1 MTLYRTY
8 RPSSFDEVIGNEETI
23 EALQSCLSK
32 DDRPHSY
39 LIHGP
44 AGCGKTTI
52 GRIIAS
58 ELGCKGTDYVELDSA
73 DFRGIETVRS
83 IRRHIPYLPL
93 ESDCRVWLLD
103 ECHQFSNDAQN
114 ALLKALEEPPS
125 HVYFILCTTL
135 PQKLLP
141 TIRSRCSDHAVTTL
155 TDTQMKYLLRHVVK
169 AEGGSMAKAVYD
181 QIVQDSIG
189 HPRRAL
195 TILQQV
201 LGLPKDRQ
209 EAVARRIAAEQS
221 QVLDL
226 CRALIQQAAWKKVRT
241 ILAGLQEEDP
251 EAIRRQVLGYC
262 KAILLKEKNDTAA
275 AVMEAFMDPF
285 YNNPGPS
292 LVYAC
297 YSVAVE

>member
-8 RPSSFDEVIGNEETI
+8 RPSSFDDIVGNEDTI
-23 EALQSCLSK
+23 ESIQSCLAK
-32 DDRPHSY
+32 RAQPHSY

-52 GRIIAS
+52 GRIIAT
-58 ELGCKGTDYVELDSA
+58 ELGCKGADFMELDSA
-73 DFRGIETVRS
+73 DFRGIDTVRG
-83 IRRHIPYLPL
+83 IRRQLAYAPMEGP
-93 ESDCRVWLLD
+93 CRVWLLD

-125 HVYFILCTTL
+125 HVYFILCTTI

-141 TIRSRCSDHAVTTL
+141 TIRSRCSEHAVTTL
-155 TDTQMKYLLRHVVK
+155 TDGQMKRLLRHVVK
-169 AEGGSMAKAVYD
+169 AEDESMSAAIYS
-181 QIVQDSIG
+181 QIVQSSLG

-195 TILQQV
+195 TILDQV
-201 LGLPKDRQ
+201 LGLPKEKQ
-209 EAVARRIAAEQS
+209 EAVAKRIAAEQS
-221 QVLDL
+221 QVIEL
-226 CRALIQQAAWKKVRT
+226 CWALIEGASWKKIRT
-241 ILAGLQEEDP
+241 ILAGLQEEDA

-262 KAILLKEKNDTAA
+262 KAILLKEENDTAG

-285 YNNPGPS
+285 YDNPGPS

-297 YSVAVE
+297 YSVSAG

>member
-32 DDRPHSY
+32 DNRPHSY

-44 AGCGKTTI
+44 AGCGKTTL
-52 GRIIAS
+52 GRIIAK

-226 CRALIQQAAWKKVRT
+226 CRALVAKAAWKKVRT

-262 KAILLKEKNDTAA
+262 KAILLKEENDTAA